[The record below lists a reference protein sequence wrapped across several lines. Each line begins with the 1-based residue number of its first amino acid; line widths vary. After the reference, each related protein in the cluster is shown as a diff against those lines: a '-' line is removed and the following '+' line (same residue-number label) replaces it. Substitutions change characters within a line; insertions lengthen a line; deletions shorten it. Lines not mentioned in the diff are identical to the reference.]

1 MSAGTGRPQEQPSLG
16 VRFAQMFVIM
26 LECREAE
33 HQARISLAEERDFL
47 PSAERMDP
55 GKDASSPHCSLCG
68 LKGSWALA
76 VLPAVRM
83 E

>member
-33 HQARISLAEERDFL
+33 HQAWISLAEERDFL
-47 PSAERMDP
+47 PFR
-55 GKDASSPHCSLCG
+55 
-68 LKGSWALA
+68 
-76 VLPAVRM
+76 
-83 E
+83 